1 MSSFNKFYETW
12 FDHLNQLVQQL
23 STAPKPPTTEEQH
36 KHLDDLVTQT
46 MTHYAEYYRV
56 KSESVERD
64 VFNIFTAPWA
74 STLERSLHWITGWR
88 PTTVFHLVYTESSIM
103 FESNIM
109 DILRGL
115 RTGDLGD
122 LSPSQFRQVH
132 YIYVLLLWNVYR
144 RVSEMQ
150 CETVKEENKI
160 TSEMSAWQDD
170 ATELLTASSE
180 FDLMIERLVIV
191 VHKADDLRLRT
202 LKKMVDMLTTRQAV
216 EFLVAAAELQ
226 FGVRLWGRNIDRP
239 RVTA

>member
-1 MSSFNKFYETW
+1 MNSFNEFYETW

-36 KHLDDLVTQT
+36 KHLDDLVSQT

-115 RTGDLGD
+115 KTGDLGD
-122 LSPSQFRQVH
+122 LSPSQF
-132 YIYVLLLWNVYR
+132 R

-160 TSEMSAWQDD
+160 TSEMSAWQDG
-170 ATELLTASSE
+170 ATELLTSSSD

-191 VHKADDLRLRT
+191 VHKADDLRFRT

-226 FGVRLWGRNIDRP
+226 FGVRLWGRNIDRS